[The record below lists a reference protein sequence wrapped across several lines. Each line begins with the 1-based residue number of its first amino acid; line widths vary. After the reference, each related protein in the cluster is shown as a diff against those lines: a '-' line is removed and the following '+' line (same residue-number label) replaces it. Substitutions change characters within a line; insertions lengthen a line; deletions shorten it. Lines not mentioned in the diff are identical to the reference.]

1 MVTPPGKRDPAAQER
16 EYAHQRALMVDR
28 HVAAR
33 GVKDPRVLD
42 AMREVPRHL
51 FVPSVI
57 AAKAYGRGALPI
69 GSKQTISQPYIV
81 ARMIELLDLSGNE
94 KVLEIGT
101 GTGYQAVVLS
111 KLSAK
116 VFSIERLNELALRAA
131 ELIREL
137 KIYNVTVKVFDGTY
151 GWSDHAPF
159 DRIIRYKVSTRTA
172 CPYRKDGHSHRLREV
187 PASGPRHPSGN
198 RDSDRRLRHGGVR
211 SAGRPLRL
219 ERMKVRTLLV
229 GTAIASSILGAV
241 VAYLVLTV
249 PNDLQADALLKA
261 ARKEIRAGEN
271 DRARRSLSLI
281 VQEYPRTD
289 AAAAATVALV
299 TLADSERQKLLADLG
314 ALRSASAAQQK
325 QLAAMT
331 QRLDEIASRPPVI
344 AQAPAKKAPAKRATT
359 KRRSSRRRRH

>member
-1 MVTPPGKRDPAAQER
+1 
-16 EYAHQRALMVDR
+16 MVDR

-57 AAKAYGRGALPI
+57 AAKAYGPGALPI

-116 VFSIERLNELALRAA
+116 VFSIERLNDLALRAA

-159 DRIIRYKVSTRTA
+159 DRIIV
-172 CPYRKDGHSHRLREV
+172 
-187 PASGPRHPSGN
+187 
-198 RDSDRRLRHGGVR
+198 
-211 SAGRPLRL
+211 
-219 ERMKVRTLLV
+219 
-229 GTAIASSILGAV
+229 
-241 VAYLVLTV
+241 
-249 PNDLQADALLKA
+249 
-261 ARKEIRAGEN
+261 
-271 DRARRSLSLI
+271 
-281 VQEYPRTD
+281 
-289 AAAAATVALV
+289 AAAAPEVPEPLV
-299 TLADSERQKLLADLG
+299 Q
-314 ALRSASAAQQK
+314 
-325 QLAAMT
+325 QLARTGKMVIPIGSEKS
-331 QRLDEIASRPPVI
+331 QRLARVI
-344 AQAPAKKAPAKRATT
+344 RVGTGIQIEDCGTAEFVPLVGRFGWKE
-359 KRRSSRRRRH
+359 

>member
-1 MVTPPGKRDPAAQER
+1 
-16 EYAHQRALMVDR
+16 MVDR

-57 AAKAYGRGALPI
+57 AAKAYGPGALPI

-159 DRIIRYKVSTRTA
+159 DRIIV
-172 CPYRKDGHSHRLREV
+172 
-187 PASGPRHPSGN
+187 
-198 RDSDRRLRHGGVR
+198 
-211 SAGRPLRL
+211 
-219 ERMKVRTLLV
+219 
-229 GTAIASSILGAV
+229 
-241 VAYLVLTV
+241 
-249 PNDLQADALLKA
+249 
-261 ARKEIRAGEN
+261 
-271 DRARRSLSLI
+271 
-281 VQEYPRTD
+281 
-289 AAAAATVALV
+289 AAAAPEVPEPLV
-299 TLADSERQKLLADLG
+299 Q
-314 ALRSASAAQQK
+314 
-325 QLAAMT
+325 QLARTGKMVIPIGSEKS
-331 QRLDEIASRPPVI
+331 QRLARVI
-344 AQAPAKKAPAKRATT
+344 RVGTGIQIEDCGTAEFVPLVGRFGWKE
-359 KRRSSRRRRH
+359 